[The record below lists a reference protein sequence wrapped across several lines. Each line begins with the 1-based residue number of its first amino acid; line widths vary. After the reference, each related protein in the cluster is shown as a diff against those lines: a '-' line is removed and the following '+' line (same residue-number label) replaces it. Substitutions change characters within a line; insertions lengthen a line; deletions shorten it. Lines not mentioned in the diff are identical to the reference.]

1 MSNRPTP
8 QPISPE
14 IVIVRKDVDD
24 LSKKVMHVES
34 RLDSVDNKLDLVL
47 DRMGKVGTTTW
58 PKVLAIV
65 CGGIGAAA
73 APTAGLYFLTIGPI
87 VRNQQDMTQAI
98 TRVDDN
104 SSRRHDEATAAL
116 RTHEAQSMHPG
127 TFAEFQ
133 KVNQQLERVETQMHA
148 MSVLNNERAE
158 TTRMLFIMGWPA
170 GSTKPEPLRDFPVF
184 GSDASTPHGDSFNTF
199 R

>member
-1 MSNRPTP
+1 MAASPPGTP
-8 QPISPE
+8 AE
-14 IVIVRKDVDD
+14 ILIVRKDVDD
-24 LSKKVMHVES
+24 LSKKVMHVET
-34 RLDSVDNKLDLVL
+34 RLDGMDGKLDQVL
-47 DRMGKVGTTTW
+47 GMMGKVGTTTW

-65 CGGIGAAA
+65 CGAIGAAA

-87 VRNQQDMTQAI
+87 VRAQQDAVQAI

-104 SSRRHDEATAAL
+104 SAKRHDDIVAAL
-116 RTHEAQSMHPG
+116 RAHESQAMHPG

-133 KVNQQLERVETQMHA
+133 KVNQQLQRVETQMHA

-158 TTRMLFIMGWPA
+158 TNRMLLIMGWPA
-170 GSTKPEPLRDFPVF
+170 DRPKPEPMRNFPVF
-184 GSDASTPHGDSFNTF
+184 GTDTGVPHSDIQTTIG